1 MAGLTYDF
9 AGARVLVTG
18 AAGLLG
24 GACARAFRDAKADVV
39 ATDRRPAEIPGAT
52 VVLGDL
58 THESFLDR
66 LHAEAGPLDIL
77 VNCAAITHRL
87 MDFCDTTGA
96 MLDEQYAAN
105 LRPVHGLSA
114 RAARDWRQ
122 LGRGGVIVNFSSPG
136 ATRAHPDQSL
146 YDATKGAIEAL
157 SRAMAV
163 ELGPYGIR
171 VNCVAPASIG
181 SAGDIRQDAPL
192 RDAVT
197 PTDVSDA
204 VLFLASPAARR
215 ITGTVLVVD
224 SGLSAQ
230 LRTPSCA

>member
-1 MAGLTYDF
+1 MAGLTFDF
-9 AGARVLVTG
+9 TGARVLVTG

-24 GACARAFRDAKADVV
+24 GACARAFRDAAAQVV
-39 ATDRRPAEIPGAT
+39 ATDLKPAEIPGT
-52 VVLGDL
+52 TFVVGDL
-58 THESFLDR
+58 TEDTFLDR
-66 LHAEAGPLDIL
+66 LHADAGPLDIL
-77 VNCAAITHRL
+77 VNCAAVTHQL

-114 RAARDWRQ
+114 RAARDWRR
-122 LGRGGVIVNFSSPG
+122 LARPGVIVNFSSPG
-136 ATRAHPDQSL
+136 AVRAHPDQSL

-181 SAGDIRQDAPL
+181 EAGDIRRDTPL

-197 PTDVSDA
+197 PDDVCDA

-215 ITGTVLVVD
+215 ITGTVLAVD

-230 LRTPSCA
+230 LRTP